1 MEVRIGIRDVAREV
15 AFESAQTPAQVRGVV
30 AQALA
35 SSEALLELE
44 DDKGRTILVPTSA
57 IGYLEIGAPEKGRV
71 GFGTH

>member
-35 SSEALLELE
+35 TEGGLLELE

-57 IGYLEIGAPEKGRV
+57 IGYLELGANEKGRV
-71 GFGTH
+71 GFGSH